1 MMGERSPPG
10 SLFAADTRYL
20 DFVGWES
27 FYGFLAPQ
35 GRELFRDA
43 EFAGFYCP
51 DNGRRSVP
59 PSLLAV
65 GLLLQTPDRVSDEEA
80 KQRADFDRRWK
91 VALGI
96 EIEAR
101 PFAKSTLQLFR
112 AQLVIHGEAQSIFRR
127 SLEWARGYLKGRK
140 MRVALDTTAIIRDGE
155 RVLEPARALEQ
166 TAHFRQQYR
175 KRVVV
180 EHRIARLVQLGIR
193 QSRFRGRKRTAF
205 QLLMAATVANLTLV
219 AGARAAKGLFRRRRS
234 PLAPD
239 SGAGVHRG
247 PLAANPTAGRRLTRP
262 RTWTLYA
269 AHTHPP
275 RLPRGGFS
283 ARFLASLHAFA
294 CPVNHRWVKRG
305 SRHAGGLVS

>member
-10 SLFAADTRYL
+10 SLFAADTGYL
-20 DFVGWES
+20 DFVGRES

-140 MRVALDTTAIIRDGE
+140 RRVALDTTVILGRGASAGTG
-155 RVLEPARALEQ
+155 AGAG
-166 TAHFRQQYR
+166 AHFRQQYR

-239 SGAGVHRG
+239 SGTGVHRG

-305 SRHAGGLVS
+305 SQHAGGLVS